1 MSPEDYRDEPSRR
14 DLERWPGARGEGT
27 GGSGR
32 SKHWALMMAFCWVF
46 IAVVVIIYLLM
57 LVFHWG

>member
-1 MSPEDYRDEPSRR
+1 MSPDDYRDKPSWRDVERR
-14 DLERWPGARGEGT
+14 PGAREEST

-32 SKHWALMMAFCWVF
+32 SKRWALMVALGWVF
-46 IAVVVIIYLLM
+46 FAVVVIIYVLM